1 MPPRNVRATAAD
13 DVARLPVT
21 PDEADI
27 LFEGFARYRH
37 VAIAVSG
44 GSDSVAL
51 MALTRA
57 WSQRRGGPRLT
68 ALTVDHGL
76 RSEATAEAVAVAA
89 WAEGMGLAHRTL
101 AWKGA
106 KPAHGIQ
113 DAARRARYGLMAD
126 WCQANGADALA
137 LAHTLED
144 QAETVLMRLARGSG
158 VDGLSGM
165 AGVSHLD
172 GIALLRPLLGLR
184 KARLRATLEALGQ
197 PWIEDPSNADERFER
212 VRVRNALAVLEG
224 LGVTAEAIGRSAGRL
239 GGARAALD
247 EATALAMADGVT
259 CFDAGFVS
267 VDLDRFAATG
277 AEIGA
282 RLLARCLQAVGG
294 RARPPGRDALARL
307 DRHLR
312 TGEGSSWTLGGCA
325 IRRRHARALI
335 CRESGRRAPAP
346 AAIGRNAPA
355 VWDGRFRIAVAG
367 GRPAG
372 LVIRPLDVAGW
383 TQVVA
388 GDRRQRSLPA
398 YLGRSL
404 VSVWSGDRLVS
415 VPHLEP
421 SPTGPVEAEF
431 LGRGLLTGVRRQR
444 LIDAG
449 VTANLPA
456 RPIIAATIE
465 DE

>member
-1 MPPRNVRATAAD
+1 LPPRNVRATAAD

-21 PDEADI
+21 PDEADL
-27 LFEGFARYRH
+27 LFEGFACYRH

-51 MALTRA
+51 MALARA

-76 RSEATAEAVAVAA
+76 RPEATAEAVAVAA

-101 AWKGA
+101 TWEGP

-113 DAARRARYGLMAD
+113 EAARQARYGLMGE

-137 LAHTLED
+137 LGHTLED

-165 AGVSHLD
+165 AGVSQLD

-184 KARLRATLEALGQ
+184 KSRLRATLEALEQ

-212 VRVRNALAVLEG
+212 VRVRNALAILED
-224 LGVTAEAIGRSAGRL
+224 LGMTAEAIGRSAGRL
-239 GGARAALD
+239 GSARAALD
-247 EATALAMADGVT
+247 EATAQAMADGVT

-267 VDLDRFAATG
+267 VNLDRFAATG

-294 RARPPGRDALARL
+294 RAHPPGHDALARL
-307 DRHLR
+307 GRHLR

-325 IRRRHARALI
+325 IRRRRARALI
-335 CRESGRRAPAP
+335 CRESGRRAPEP
-346 AAIGRNAPA
+346 AAIGRNAPTL
-355 VWDGRFRIAVAG
+355 WDGRFRIAVAG
-367 GRPAG
+367 SRPSG

-388 GDRRQRSLPA
+388 RDRRQRSLPA

-421 SPTGPVEAEF
+421 SRTGPVVAEF
-431 LGRGLLTGVRRQR
+431 LGRGLLAGVRRQR